1 MDDGGSLFEGM
12 VLFSPLDDL
21 SSSSPPPPSPPQA
34 PDSPPPIPIPG
45 SQSQSKPLDED
56 LFSDLTLQSL
66 TPEEE
71 EEETP
76 PLPLPLP
83 PPPPTTTSRQT
94 SSSRK
99 KKKAVRIGYG
109 RNSSS
114 SASSSSLQLEPEQ
127 EEEEEDL
134 PPPPA
139 IPTPRSIPDQQQQE
153 EVAVVEEIT
162 QTQAGQEQQL
172 DDGDGDGDDE
182 HLLRQEK
189 EEEKEKE
196 KEENSSSQ
204 QEEDGNNNQKQQQ
217 MGRVISWK
225 EDAPLSSIE
234 DKLRLFRA
242 RISEEHDRI
251 RQTASSLSSERK
263 DLGRRRRKA
272 MDDLNLAS
280 ARFKDLERQLEEACE
295 AEDFETAERLSDSL
309 AAAEKDKNA
318 LLADLRDAEAECD
331 ALDLKMQ
338 DLLGSQIAA
347 EEQGVTQLQQFAKD
361 AAEYADLV
369 LKNAEDISSKELE
382 VWQSAVELLEV
393 KKIEVDIESHLISEA
408 RSGLENSVEHLV
420 EDDRKKVES
429 LRKKRDILAKELDDL
444 LALVRLKEAEIAEN
458 DSQIQAIDEKIS
470 NVISEFHGTQ
480 SSIDMTHNNMQLA
493 ISKMESETEALAIKK
508 KDIDEFILLA
518 QNKSSKLRELSN
530 ISLDEAKTCQD
541 LVGLRKSV
549 ASSILKSREDKVKLA
564 KSEETILEEIQIL
577 KQQTSAART
586 TLQELSSVRANI
598 QQEVGSL
605 KQRMDF
611 IDKRGPELEA
621 EKKVAAAARNFK
633 EAGRIAAEAKALN
646 VEKETLQNKREKA
659 VSDLEQ
665 LEEEIKGIVD
675 KIHESEGL
683 VLLKEKEAAMA
694 ACKRL
699 CLVAAAARAERTAA
713 LEMGDTEEGEILLKE
728 AVVAESKARDLQ
740 ATYDLEPEEEHEKT
754 LGHFVSITLIT
765 NLAGKHLAEMAAA
778 FNLPSIDVSQL

>member
-21 SSSSPPPPSPPQA
+21 SSSSSSSSYPPPPPPPPPPPQA
-34 PDSPPPIPIPG
+34 PDSPPPIPIPE
-45 SQSQSKPLDED
+45 PLDED

-66 TPEEE
+66 TPEEKE
-71 EEETP
+71 EEATL
-76 PLPLPLP
+76 LPP

-94 SSSRK
+94 SSCRK

-114 SASSSSLQLEPEQ
+114 SSSLHVEP
-127 EEEEEDL
+127 EEEEVDL

-139 IPTPRSIPDQQQQE
+139 SPTPRSIPDQQQHQE
-153 EVAVVEEIT
+153 QELVVVVEQKT
-162 QTQAGQEQQL
+162 QTQAEQDQQL
-172 DDGDGDGDDE
+172 DDDD
-182 HLLRQEK
+182 HLLRRKK
-189 EEEKEKE
+189 EENSTSQPEEDGNNKEKEKE
-196 KEENSSSQ
+196 KEKQ
-204 QEEDGNNNQKQQQ
+204 HQQQQ

-234 DKLRLFRA
+234 DKLRLFRS

-251 RQTASSLSSERK
+251 RQTASSLSLERK

-272 MDDLNLAS
+272 MGDLNLAS
-280 ARFKDLERQLEEACE
+280 AKFKDLERQLEEACE

-309 AAAEKDKNA
+309 AAAEKDKDA

-338 DLLGSQIAA
+338 ELLGSQIAA
-347 EEQGVTQLQQFAKD
+347 EEQGVTLLQQFAKD
-361 AAEYADLV
+361 AAEYAELV
-369 LKNAEDISSKELE
+369 LKNAEDISSKRLE
-382 VWQSAVELLEV
+382 EWQSAVELLEV
-393 KKIEVDIESHLISEA
+393 NKIEVDIESHLISEA

-420 EDDRKKVES
+420 EDDRKKVDS
-429 LRKKRDILAKELDDL
+429 LRIKRNILANELDDL
-444 LALVRLKEAEIAEN
+444 LDLVRLKEAEIAEN

-470 NVISEFHGTQ
+470 NVINEFHGTQ
-480 SSIDMTHNNMQLA
+480 SSIDMTHNNLQLA
-493 ISKMESETEALAIKK
+493 LSKIESETEALAIKK

-549 ASSILKSREDKVKLA
+549 ASSILKSREDKVELA
-564 KSEETILEEIQIL
+564 KSEETILVEIQIL
-577 KQQTSAART
+577 KQQTSAARN

-605 KQRMDF
+605 KQRIDF

-646 VEKETLQNKREKA
+646 VEKETLQSKREKA
-659 VSDLEQ
+659 VSDIEQ

-694 ACKRL
+694 GCKRL
-699 CLVAAAARAERTAA
+699 RLVAAAARAERTAA

-728 AVVAESKARDLQ
+728 AAVAESKARDLQ
-740 ATYDLEPEEEHEKT
+740 ETYDLEPEEEHEKT

-765 NLAGKHLAEMAAA
+765 NLAGKHLAEMAAS
-778 FNLPSIDVSQL
+778 FNLPSVDVSQL